1 MISEIWHYAVSAP
14 RVLLAISAIACFGFL
29 GLYALELQGNFSAVM
44 KPLLG
49 ALLWNALGWYVAEH
63 GESYNE
69 QVLGTVGLLIATFFG
84 VLGVASYLV

>member
-1 MISEIWHYAVSAP
+1 
-14 RVLLAISAIACFGFL
+14 
-29 GLYALELQGNFSAVM
+29 M